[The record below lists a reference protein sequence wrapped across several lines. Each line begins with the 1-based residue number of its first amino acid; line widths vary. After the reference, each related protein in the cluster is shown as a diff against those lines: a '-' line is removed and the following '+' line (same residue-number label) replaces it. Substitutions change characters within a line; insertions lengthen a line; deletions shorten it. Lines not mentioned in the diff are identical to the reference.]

1 MAAGRSLTDAD
12 RDRVRELHAAG
23 LSRNA
28 IAREIKRSQATVT
41 KLAAELGLSFDRRR
55 TRAATAA
62 KQDDAKARRA
72 ALAVKLLGLAE
83 QEADAFTQPATL
95 HSFGGKDHTY
105 NSKTVD
111 RPPAR
116 DRRDMAA
123 TIGLLLDNHAR
134 LLDMD
139 ADPQGLT
146 AVDAWLAAITGT
158 DA

>member
-123 TIGLLLDNHAR
+123 TIGLLLDKHAR